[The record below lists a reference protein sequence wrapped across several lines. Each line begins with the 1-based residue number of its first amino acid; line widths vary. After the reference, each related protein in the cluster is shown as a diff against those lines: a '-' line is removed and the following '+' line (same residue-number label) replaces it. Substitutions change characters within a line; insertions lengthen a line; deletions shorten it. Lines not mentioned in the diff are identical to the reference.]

1 MKNNLLEQLIKVLK
15 RLVCLNVLPCLL
27 IKVFDGHRS
36 PENIFPISEM
46 ITQYSSCSFN
56 ICMDNMG

>member
-1 MKNNLLEQLIKVLK
+1 MISSTFVPGILKHMKNNLLEQLIKVLK

-46 ITQYSSCSFN
+46 IT
-56 ICMDNMG
+56 